1 MLFRRFLLPIV
12 SLTVHHLIK
21 PPALQLLSF
30 LTTFLISSVIELKFE
45 SVANG
50 FPKVLA
56 VIESI
61 EEVWWSLP
69 QHVEPPIFHRENARP
84 IQQKEQTC

>member
-1 MLFRRFLLPIV
+1 MLSRRFLLLIV
-12 SLTVHHLIK
+12 SLAVHHLIK

-30 LTTFLISSVIELKFE
+30 LTTFLISSIIELSFE

-56 VIESI
+56 VFESI

-69 QHVEPPIFHRENARP
+69 
-84 IQQKEQTC
+84 